1 MIAGFFT
8 LGRILI
14 GLGAVE
20 MSASVGLHLLYL
32 EIFHQIHVGLSAASG
47 LGPGVDGLL
56 FLIRLEIHTFNGD
69 LWVSLVDAHGCE
81 IRV

>member
-14 GLGAVE
+14 GLGAVG
-20 MSASVGLHLLYL
+20 MSAPVGLHLLYL
-32 EIFHQIHVGLSAASG
+32 EVFHQIHVRFSAASG

-69 LWVSLVDAHGCE
+69 LWDTLVGGHGCE
-81 IRV
+81 VRV